1 MRIQR
6 KNIEITAPAGSYE
19 SLIAAIQAGAD
30 SVYFGVDRLNMRA
43 KSSYNFALNELEK
56 VSLICKDHNVRSYLT
71 LNTILYNNDLN
82 HMKKIIDAAKENDI
96 SAIVAA
102 DQAVLNYTDYVGIET
117 HLSTQVN
124 IGNIEALKI
133 YARFADVI
141 VLARELTLD
150 QIADLTNAIEE
161 EEIKGPSGNLIRIEL
176 FVHGALCMA
185 ISGKCYLSLHETNL
199 SANRGECLQICRR
212 SYIVKEK
219 DTGNELEI
227 NNEYIMSSK
236 DLCTIGFLNKILNAG
251 VKVLKIEGRA
261 RPPEYVKMVVECY
274 DEAVNAIVNGTY
286 NQKRIKE
293 WEDRLSAVFNR
304 GFWDG
309 YYLGKKL
316 GEWSDRYGSSATKR
330 KVYLGKSINYFSRIK
345 VAEFKIE
352 TGTLHMGDEILII
365 GPTTGVIKSKAI
377 EIRVNLRNVT
387 RTKKGEV
394 CSIPVTQ
401 IVRRSDKLYKLVDTQ
416 EVQQY

>member
-124 IGNIEALKI
+124 IGNIEALKF

-176 FVHGALCMA
+176 FAHGALCMA